1 MRAWTAVLAAVLL
14 LLTLPSVPAGGAGRA
29 DDLGVYHTYAE
40 MVSELT
46 NLATAHPDILALES
60 IGKTY
65 EGRDIWAVKLSDNV
79 AVDEAE
85 PNITIFGGI
94 HAGELISVEVAL
106 YILDFLVSNYTVNAT
121 VGWWV
126 NSTQLWFVPMINP
139 DGHVYVEQ
147 GNPWRKNR
155 SPNPGGTFGTDL
167 NRNFGHL
174 WGLQAS
180 HNPPDDDYCGLYAF
194 SENETQAVAKLVT
207 DHHPN
212 ITLSYHA
219 YGQYILY
226 PWGNSINPEPV
237 DPRLSPIAWNMS
249 QAMPEGRR
257 YFPMSA
263 KEMYAAT
270 GDTDDWFYINLSILP
285 FTIELST
292 SFRPADSAVPGIC
305 ADNLGPALYVLNYTV
320 GSPPPPPPPP
330 PPKHALSLEGPS
342 GFDCLPLES
351 VWLNF
356 TLRNTGDAEEVAAI
370 DLRSLPEDWT
380 FQLDPSE
387 LVIGPGNS
395 TRIRLLLL
403 APDAL
408 HANETVPLALEAR
421 AQSGANASLRFEG
434 SVGLVRGS
442 AVEVI
447 NPGALRPG
455 QNATITVT
463 VLNTGNDY
471 DNISVTASADT
482 GWPVTQIPSPFELP
496 PWGATTTFIKLQV
509 PEVLPIGITRSNIT
523 FALTNTDG
531 SFNRSTGYSVSVETI
546 LKLGWEVSPSGVVL
560 YEGQSQAITV
570 RLVNNGNL
578 PEKGNLSLKGDAR
591 YASLDR
597 TAVALQPGESASYT
611 VTVKGKPGSRH
622 INVSL
627 ASAYGYPDRQV
638 GLDYTVKARPPA
650 PRSWVQDAIVAMDLI
665 FVAILIAY
673 IVYRFGRK
681 RPKGGAGK

>member
-1 MRAWTAVLAAVLL
+1 MRRWPVMLAAVLL
-14 LLTLPSVPAGGAGRA
+14 LLPLQGVHAGGPARA
-29 DDLGVYHTYAE
+29 PDLGIYHTYAE
-40 MVSELT
+40 MVSELA

-79 AVDEAE
+79 TVDEAE
-85 PNITIFGGI
+85 PNITVFGGI

-106 YILDFLVSNYTVNAT
+106 YILDFLVSNYTANGT

-147 GNPWRKNR
+147 GNNWRKNR

-174 WGLQAS
+174 WGIEAS

-194 SENETQAVAKLVT
+194 SENETQAVARLVT

-237 DPRLSPIAWNMS
+237 DPRLSQIAWNMS

-263 KEMYAAT
+263 KEMYAAS
-270 GDTDDWFYINLSILP
+270 GDMDDWFYMNLSILP

-330 PPKHALSLEGPS
+330 PKHALSLEGPS

-356 TLRNTGDAEEVAAI
+356 TLRNTGDVEEVAAI

-380 FQLDPSE
+380 AQLDPSE

-408 HANETVPLALEAR
+408 HANEIVPLALEAR

-523 FALTNTDG
+523 FALTNADG

-546 LKLGWEVSPSGVVL
+546 LKLGWEVSPSGVAF

-673 IVYRFGRK
+673 IVYRFRRR